1 MAIHSRES
9 TSDDSIQA
17 PDYSIHPRALIV
29 GAGLAGI
36 LLAILLEHSGTL
48 YKIFER
54 AAEVKPIELL
64 KVSFPILDVTLCN
77 ENLKRVMKNG
87 PINTKELRV
96 PTRNNDNTIYDGD
109 ILVGADGANSA
120 VHQNL
125 YKQLAQEEDKL
136 PFSDAEQM
144 NVPGNRICW
153 HIMNQFNSQ
162 AADDESFR
170 NSEWT
175 HEANEAIIPD
185 AASFK
190 TPHGAI
196 GGLIEQTPKEHISRV
211 FIEDK
216 LFET

>member
-54 AAEVKPIELL
+54 AAEVKPIVLYDLIPKEKIVFKKIL
-64 KVSFPILDVTLCN
+64 KIEQSFDD
-77 ENLKRVMKNG
+77 
-87 PINTKELRV
+87 
-96 PTRNNDNTIYDGD
+96 DNTIYDGH